1 MSFKE
6 LQEIFESDNIIK
18 FKLYSMNYIIERK
31 NDCIEAYAEDY
42 SGRKEKY
49 NSFKEAMNNFK
60 IYTEPLINQLD
71 SIELIEKDEK

>member
-1 MSFKE
+1 MNMKD
-6 LQEIFESDNIIK
+6 LQEYFDNNNIIK
-18 FKLYSMNYIIERK
+18 FKLYSMNYIIKRK

-60 IYTEPLINQLD
+60 VYTEPLMNQID
-71 SIELIEKDEK
+71 KIELMDKDDE

>member
-6 LQEIFESDNIIK
+6 LQEKFNSDNVIK
-18 FKLYSMNYIIERK
+18 FKLYSLEYVIELLD
-31 NDCIEAYAEDY
+31 NEIVAYAKDY

-60 IYTEPLINQLD
+60 VYTEPLMNKID
-71 SIELIEKDEK
+71 KIELMEKDDE